1 MMGELPF
8 HTVYLHG
15 TVRDAVGAKMSKT
28 KGNVLDPTELTATY
42 GADALRFALLTQS
55 GPGQDSKLHVG
66 QIEAAR
72 NFINKVWN
80 ATRFATRM
88 FDETAVEL
96 DDDGPILPDSD
107 ALVDRWIVSR
117 TNAVIAETNDLLEN
131 YSFLE
136 AGRGLRDF
144 IWSELC
150 DWFIEAA
157 KVRLRGSEKERRQV
171 AQTLAWVLDRSLRL
185 LHPMMPFASEAMWQA
200 IPHSGESVMIARWPI
215 ASERDFEAERDWERL
230 MELVTRVRNIRS
242 ESNVEPGRWITATVY
257 APDGMTT
264 SVEAARRELAAL
276 ARIGEEQLTISGG
289 DPVAEQG
296 DVVLAAGDLIAVLPL
311 SGLVDVTA
319 ERERLSKELEE
330 ALAERGRAEAQLGNE
345 SFIAR
350 APEKVVQV
358 QRDRL
363 AGALERAALLE
374 RRLSEI
380 GG

>member
-1 MMGELPF
+1 
-8 HTVYLHG
+8 
-15 TVRDAVGAKMSKT
+15 
-28 KGNVLDPTELTATY
+28 
-42 GADALRFALLTQS
+42 
-55 GPGQDSKLHVG
+55 
-66 QIEAAR
+66 
-72 NFINKVWN
+72 
-80 ATRFATRM
+80 
-88 FDETAVEL
+88 
-96 DDDGPILPDSD
+96 
-107 ALVDRWIVSR
+107 
-117 TNAVIAETNDLLEN
+117 
-131 YSFLE
+131 
-136 AGRGLRDF
+136 
-144 IWSELC
+144 
-150 DWFIEAA
+150 
-157 KVRLRGSEKERRQV
+157 
-171 AQTLAWVLDRSLRL
+171 
-185 LHPMMPFASEAMWQA
+185 MWQA

-215 ASERDFEAERDWERL
+215 ASERDIEAERDWERL

-242 ESNVEPGRWITATVY
+242 ESSVEPGRWITATVY